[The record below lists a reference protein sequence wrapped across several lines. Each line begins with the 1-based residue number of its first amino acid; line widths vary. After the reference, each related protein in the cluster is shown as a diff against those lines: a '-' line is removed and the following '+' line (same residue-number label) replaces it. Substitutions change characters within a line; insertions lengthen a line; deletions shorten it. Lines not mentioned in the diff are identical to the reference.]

1 MLHEPSYL
9 KGKRQKSQWNNSFKK
24 SQMKLCYLKIH
35 FTDSF
40 WKRRETYLN
49 QLIFK
54 LDLNKATFIL
64 QRQSSWYN
72 VGL

>member
-24 SQMKLCYLKIH
+24 SQMKLCCLKIH
-35 FTDSF
+35 FTDS
-40 WKRRETYLN
+40 RETYLN